1 VGNSEYSHFPQ
12 RIIINYNL
20 FAKISRLRLLI
31 LQAQSKKNMGGTKT
45 NQSQL
50 NKINLNQ
57 RLGYFETKFKEARMI
72 RARAA
77 LPGQSV
83 FYDV

>member
-1 VGNSEYSHFPQ
+1 M
-12 RIIINYNL
+12 
-20 FAKISRLRLLI
+20 
-31 LQAQSKKNMGGTKT
+31 QAQSKKNMGGTKT